1 MVIGAGVAGL
11 SAIATA
17 RRMGAI
23 VRAFD
28 TRAAAREQVESLGGE
43 FLEISIEED
52 GAGTGGYAKTM
63 SKKFIEEEMRLFM
76 SQCQEVDIVITTALI
91 PGKPAPKLITKAM
104 VAAMKQGSV
113 VVDLAAEAGG
123 NCEVTVPGQLHVHN
137 GISVIGLSL
146 SHLWFDVF
154 THPSRT
160 TGYIDLPSRMATQS
174 SNLYS
179 NNVTKFL
186 LSIGSDKQYRIDLE
200 DEVVRRSIVLQKG
213 ELLWPA
219 PPPPQPTVTAP
230 ATPTPVAV
238 KEVTAVT
245 PFKKAATEVAILST
259 ALASV
264 VALGKTTGPA
274 FMGNI
279 FSFGLAGLIG
289 YRAVWG
295 VAPALV
301 SYTLSFKGSDEND
314 SA

>member
-1 MVIGAGVAGL
+1 
-11 SAIATA
+11 
-17 RRMGAI
+17 MGAI

-43 FLEISIEED
+43 FLEITTKED

-63 SKKFIEEEMRLFM
+63 SKEFIEEEMRLFM
-76 SQCQEVDIVITTALI
+76 NQCQEVDIVITTALI

-104 VAAMKQGSV
+104 VSAMKQGSV

-123 NCEVTVPGQLHVHN
+123 NCEVTIPGKLHVHN
-137 GISVIGLSL
+137 GVSVLGLSCF
-146 SHLWFDVF
+146 HLWSNVF
-154 THPSRT
+154 THAPRT
-160 TGYIDLPSRMATQS
+160 IGYTDLPSRMATQS

-186 LSIGSDKQYRIDLE
+186 LSIGSDKQYHIDLE

-219 PPPPQPTVTAP
+219 PSPPQPTVAAP
-230 ATPTPVAV
+230 ATPTPAV
-238 KEVTAVT
+238 VKEEVTAVT
-245 PFKKAATEVAILST
+245 PFNKAATEVAVLST
-259 ALASV
+259 ALGSV
-264 VALGKTTGPA
+264 VALGKATGPA

-279 FSFGLAGLIG
+279 FTFGLAGLIG

-301 SYTLSFKGSDEND
+301 SYTLSSGGSW
-314 SA
+314 

>member
-1 MVIGAGVAGL
+1 
-11 SAIATA
+11 
-17 RRMGAI
+17 MGAI

-43 FLEISIEED
+43 FLEISTKED

-63 SKKFIEEEMRLFM
+63 SKEFIEEEMRLFM
-76 SQCQEVDIVITTALI
+76 NQCQEVDIVITTALI

-104 VAAMKQGSV
+104 VSAMKQGSV

-123 NCEVTVPGQLHVHN
+123 NCEVTVPGKLHVHG
-137 GISVIGLSL
+137 GISVLGLSCF
-146 SHLWFDVF
+146 HLWFDVF
-154 THPSRT
+154 AHPSRT
-160 TGYIDLPSRMATQS
+160 IGYTDLPSRMATQS

-219 PPPPQPTVTAP
+219 PSPPQPTVASP
-230 ATPTPVAV
+230 ATPTPAAAAV
-238 KEVTAVT
+238 KEEVTAVT

-259 ALASV
+259 ALGSV
-264 VALGKTTGPA
+264 VALGKATGPA

-279 FSFGLAGLIG
+279 FTFGLAGLIG

-301 SYTLSFKGSDEND
+301 SYTLSFGVLW
-314 SA
+314 

>member
-1 MVIGAGVAGL
+1 
-11 SAIATA
+11 
-17 RRMGAI
+17 MGAI

-43 FLEISIEED
+43 FLEISTKED

-63 SKKFIEEEMRLFM
+63 SKEFIEEEMRLFM
-76 SQCQEVDIVITTALI
+76 NQCQEVDIVITTALI

-104 VAAMKQGSV
+104 VSAMKQGSV

-123 NCEVTVPGQLHVHN
+123 NCEVTVPGKLHVHN
-137 GISVIGLSL
+137 GISVLGVSCF
-146 SHLWFDVF
+146 HLWFNVF
-154 THPSRT
+154 THPSRII
-160 TGYIDLPSRMATQS
+160 GYTDLPSRMATQS

-186 LSIGSDKQYRIDLE
+186 LSIGSDKRYHIDLE

-219 PPPPQPTVTAP
+219 PSPPQPTVAAP
-230 ATPTPVAV
+230 ATPTPAV
-238 KEVTAVT
+238 VKEEVTAVT
-245 PFKKAATEVAILST
+245 PFNKAATEVAVLST
-259 ALASV
+259 ALGSV
-264 VALGKTTGPA
+264 VALGKATGPA

-279 FSFGLAGLIG
+279 FTFGLAGLIG

-301 SYTLSFKGSDEND
+301 SYTLSFGGSW
-314 SA
+314 